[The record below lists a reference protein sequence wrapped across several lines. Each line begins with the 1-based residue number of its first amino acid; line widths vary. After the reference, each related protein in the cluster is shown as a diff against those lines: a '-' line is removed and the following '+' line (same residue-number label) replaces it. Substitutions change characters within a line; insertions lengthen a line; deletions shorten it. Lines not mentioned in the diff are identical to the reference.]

1 MTFIETTED
10 MNMTNGTD
18 PSGMTAPERAAEV
31 SMLLSLAM
39 MRLWL
44 KRRSGT
50 RGAAAP
56 ERAISR
62 VFGRDSLG
70 LGAECPPLVAAGK
83 P

>member
-1 MTFIETTED
+1 MTPSEVTED
-10 MNMTNGTD
+10 MAMTNGTD
-18 PSGMTAPERAAEV
+18 PNTLTDEERLAEV

-39 MRLWL
+39 MRLWA
-44 KRRSGT
+44 KRRP
-50 RGAAAP
+50 GARRQAWR

-70 LGAECPPLVAAGK
+70 LGAESPPLAAAGK